1 MRMQADSTKSG
12 KYVAARMTAPSPLAG
27 EGIADSRS
35 EYCRVR
41 GTGGNVAMSSPLT
54 RLRFAKPPS
63 PARGPARG
71 EGKKPERPFIPLHA
85 SAACGERLAR
95 RVLR

>member
-27 EGIADSRS
+27 EGITHGRS

-41 GTGGNVAMSSPLT
+41 GTGGNIAMSSPLT
-54 RLRFAKPPS
+54 RLRVAKPPS
-63 PARGPARG
+63 PARAARG
-71 EGKKPERPFIPLHA
+71 KGKKPERPFIPLPA
-85 SAACGERLAR
+85 SAACGERSAW

>member
-12 KYVAARMTAPSPLAG
+12 KYVAARMTAPSRLAG
-27 EGIADSRS
+27 EGITYGRL

-41 GTGGNVAMSSPLT
+41 GTGGNIAMSSPLT

-63 PARGPARG
+63 PARG
-71 EGKKPERPFIPLHA
+71 EGKKPERPFIHLPA
-85 SAACGERLAR
+85 SAACGERSAW